1 MDIIVINVKIC
12 KIKFILS
19 AFNFSDEE
27 LRKDVIFNKMTSNE
41 SPSAYYFN
49 DNSITEPMSFESDK
63 QTIVEI
69 NKRSAKAKIGN
80 FIFPKQKNT
89 TEYYWKTMANK
100 ENDQHYVT
108 GNIYL

>member
-1 MDIIVINVKIC
+1 
-12 KIKFILS
+12 
-19 AFNFSDEE
+19 
-27 LRKDVIFNKMTSNE
+27 
-41 SPSAYYFN
+41 
-49 DNSITEPMSFESDK
+49 MSFESDK

-100 ENDQHYVT
+100 ENDDHYVT
-108 GNIYL
+108 GHLYL